1 MIGKHLVV
9 KKNIKNGE
17 KTHGRNKEGNI
28 KMSEKTKK
36 KPIADKPVYQEYL
49 ESQEYV
55 KEIKNEVNMDQV
67 DAVKYIEE
75 EYPETAESFKEIQK
89 EQYELFC
96 RKQMDYGPKN
106 ISVGTD
112 LRTDE
117 DVKLSLTGLWFR
129 INDKI
134 ERLKQ
139 LVVFDKAAQNEP
151 MIDAFSDLSVYG
163 IIAQIVHRKK
173 WGK

>member
-1 MIGKHLVV
+1 M
-9 KKNIKNGE
+9 
-17 KTHGRNKEGNI
+17 
-28 KMSEKTKK
+28 K
-36 KPIADKPVYQEYL
+36 KPKHISDKPVYQKYL
-49 ESQEYV
+49 DDIPTKSEG
-55 KEIKNEVNMDQV
+55 NMDDV
-67 DAVKYIEE
+67 DAIAYIEK
-75 EYPETAESFKEIQK
+75 EYPETAKSFKEIQK

-96 RKQMDYGPKN
+96 KKQMDYGPKN

-173 WGK
+173 WGR

>member
-1 MIGKHLVV
+1 MEKKV
-9 KKNIKNGE
+9 KAIV
-17 KTHGRNKEGNI
+17 
-28 KMSEKTKK
+28 
-36 KPIADKPVYQEYL
+36 DKPVYKEYL
-49 ESQEYV
+49 NNIEIES
-55 KEIKNEVNMDQV
+55 EVNMDQV

-75 EYPETAESFKEIQK
+75 EYPETAKSFKEIQK

-173 WGK
+173 WGR

>member
-1 MIGKHLVV
+1 M
-9 KKNIKNGE
+9 NE
-17 KTHGRNKEGNI
+17 
-28 KMSEKTKK
+28 TKK
-36 KPIADKPVYQEYL
+36 KHIADKAVYTEYL
-49 ESQEYV
+49 KINKDKIET
-55 KEIKNEVNMDQV
+55 IIGDNMDQV

-75 EYPETAESFKEIQK
+75 EYPETAKSFKAIQK

>member
-1 MIGKHLVV
+1 MEDTI
-9 KKNIKNGE
+9 
-17 KTHGRNKEGNI
+17 
-28 KMSEKTKK
+28 K
-36 KPIADKPVYQEYL
+36 KPIADKPVYKAYI
-49 ESQEYV
+49 ESDRYTQACHGDTW
-55 KEIKNEVNMDQV
+55 KEKDMDKV
-67 DAVKYIEE
+67 DAIKYIEK
-75 EYPETAESFKEIQK
+75 EYPQTAKSFKAIQK

-96 RKQMDYGPKN
+96 KKQMDYGPKN

-173 WGK
+173 WGR

>member
-1 MIGKHLVV
+1 M
-9 KKNIKNGE
+9 E
-17 KTHGRNKEGNI
+17 DT
-28 KMSEKTKK
+28 MKK
-36 KPIADKPVYQEYL
+36 KAIEDKPVYKEYI
-49 ESQEYV
+49 ESDMSQDRW
-55 KEIKNEVNMDQV
+55 KEIDMNKVNPPLPGLTDP
-67 DAVKYIEE
+67 VKYIEK
-75 EYPETAESFKEIQK
+75 EYPQTAKSFKAIQK

-96 RKQMDYGPKN
+96 KKQMDYGPKN

-112 LRTDE
+112 LRTEE

-139 LVVFDKAAQNEP
+139 LVVFDKSAQNEP

>member
-1 MIGKHLVV
+1 M
-9 KKNIKNGE
+9 E
-17 KTHGRNKEGNI
+17 DT
-28 KMSEKTKK
+28 MTKK
-36 KPIADKPVYQEYL
+36 KPIADKPVYHDYL
-49 ESQEYV
+49 KKSKVNKV
-55 KEIKNEVNMDQV
+55 KFNEKTIGDDMDNV
-67 DAVKYIEE
+67 DPVKYIEK
-75 EYPETAESFKEIQK
+75 EYPETAKSFKEIQK

-96 RKQMDYGPKN
+96 KKQMDYGPKN

>member
-1 MIGKHLVV
+1 
-9 KKNIKNGE
+9 
-17 KTHGRNKEGNI
+17 
-28 KMSEKTKK
+28 MSEETTVKA
-36 KPIADKPVYQEYL
+36 IADKPVYQDYL
-49 ESQEYV
+49 DNIEIES
-55 KEIKNEVNMDQV
+55 EVNMGKVNPLPGLTDP
-67 DAVKYIEE
+67 VKYIEK
-75 EYPETAESFKEIQK
+75 EYPQTAESFKEIQK

-96 RKQMDYGPKN
+96 KKQMDYGPKN

-139 LVVFDKAAQNEP
+139 LVVLDKAAQNEP

-173 WGK
+173 WGR

>member
-1 MIGKHLVV
+1 MEDTI
-9 KKNIKNGE
+9 
-17 KTHGRNKEGNI
+17 
-28 KMSEKTKK
+28 K
-36 KPIADKPVYQEYL
+36 KPIADKPVYKAYI
-49 ESQEYV
+49 ESDIYV
-55 KEIKNEVNMDQV
+55 QDTWKEKDMNKVNPPLSGLTDP
-67 DAVKYIEE
+67 VKYIEK
-75 EYPETAESFKEIQK
+75 EYPQTAKSFKAIQK

-96 RKQMDYGPKN
+96 KKQMDYGPKN

>member
-1 MIGKHLVV
+1 
-9 KKNIKNGE
+9 
-17 KTHGRNKEGNI
+17 
-28 KMSEKTKK
+28 MSEEAKVKY
-36 KPIADKPVYQEYL
+36 ISDKPVYTEYL
-49 ESQEYV
+49 KNNKVKFSETHSQFIGDR
-55 KEIKNEVNMDQV
+55 EIDIMDKV
-67 DAVKYIEE
+67 DPVKYIEK
-75 EYPETAESFKEIQK
+75 EYPQTAESFKEIQK

-96 RKQMDYGPKN
+96 KKQMDYGPKN

>member
-1 MIGKHLVV
+1 
-9 KKNIKNGE
+9 
-17 KTHGRNKEGNI
+17 
-28 KMSEKTKK
+28 MSEKTKVK
-36 KPIADKPVYQEYL
+36 AIADKPVYEEYL
-49 ESQEYV
+49 NNQAVGWSETHSQFV
-55 KEIKNEVNMDQV
+55 GDKEINIMDKINPLPGLTNP
-67 DAVKYIEE
+67 VKYIEK

-96 RKQMDYGPKN
+96 KKQMDYGPKN

>member
-1 MIGKHLVV
+1 
-9 KKNIKNGE
+9 
-17 KTHGRNKEGNI
+17 
-28 KMSEKTKK
+28 MSEETRVKA
-36 KPIADKPVYQEYL
+36 IADKPVYKEYL
-49 ESQEYV
+49 
-55 KEIKNEVNMDQV
+55 KIDKKNPKKDFSEELVMVVHDDDSISMNPIE
-67 DAVKYIEE
+67 YIEK
-75 EYPETAESFKEIQK
+75 EYPETAKSFKEIQK

-96 RKQMDYGPKN
+96 KKQMDYGPKN

-139 LVVFDKAAQNEP
+139 LVVLDKTAQNEP

>member
-1 MIGKHLVV
+1 
-9 KKNIKNGE
+9 
-17 KTHGRNKEGNI
+17 
-28 KMSEKTKK
+28 MSETTTKK
-36 KPIADKPVYQEYL
+36 HIADKPVYTEYL
-49 ESQEYV
+49 DNDKIET
-55 KEIKNEVNMDQV
+55 IIGDNMDSV
-67 DAVKYIEE
+67 DAVKYIEN
-75 EYPETAESFKEIQK
+75 EYPETAKSFKAIQK

-96 RKQMDYGPKN
+96 KKQMDYGPKN

-173 WGK
+173 WGR

>member
-1 MIGKHLVV
+1 M
-9 KKNIKNGE
+9 
-17 KTHGRNKEGNI
+17 I
-28 KMSEKTKK
+28 KMEDIIK
-36 KPIADKPVYQEYL
+36 KPIADKPVYKDY
-49 ESQEYV
+49 
-55 KEIKNEVNMDQV
+55 IKNTANKVEFNETTIGDDMDRV

-75 EYPETAESFKEIQK
+75 EYPETAKSFKAIQK

-139 LVVFDKAAQNEP
+139 LVVLDKTAQNEP

-163 IIAQIVHRKK
+163 IIAQIVDNGK

>member
-1 MIGKHLVV
+1 
-9 KKNIKNGE
+9 
-17 KTHGRNKEGNI
+17 
-28 KMSEKTKK
+28 MSETTMKK
-36 KPIADKPVYQEYL
+36 HIADKPVYTEYL
-49 ESQEYV
+49 NNDKIET
-55 KEIKNEVNMDQV
+55 IIGDNMDSV
-67 DAVKYIEE
+67 DAVKYIEK
-75 EYPETAESFKEIQK
+75 EYPQTAKSFKAIQK

-96 RKQMDYGPKN
+96 KKQMDYGPKN

>member
-1 MIGKHLVV
+1 M
-9 KKNIKNGE
+9 GE
-17 KTHGRNKEGNI
+17 KVKA
-28 KMSEKTKK
+28 
-36 KPIADKPVYQEYL
+36 IADKPVYKAYL
-49 ESQEYV
+49 KSDKVKWNKTHVPSQFV
-55 KEIKNEVNMDQV
+55 PDNIGDDMDIEKYGKV
-67 DAVKYIEE
+67 DPVKYIEK
-75 EYPETAESFKEIQK
+75 EYPQTAKSFKAIQK

-112 LRTDE
+112 LKTDE

>member
-1 MIGKHLVV
+1 MIT
-9 KKNIKNGE
+9 E
-17 KTHGRNKEGNI
+17 
-28 KMSEKTKK
+28 
-36 KPIADKPVYQEYL
+36 
-49 ESQEYV
+49 
-55 KEIKNEVNMDQV
+55 KEISLNGKLDSI
-67 DAVKYIEE
+67 DAVMYIEK
-75 EYPETAESFKEIQK
+75 EYPETAREFKKIQK

-96 RKQMDYGPKN
+96 KKQMDYGPKN

-112 LRTDE
+112 LRTEE

-139 LVVFDKAAQNEP
+139 LVVFDKIAQNEP
-151 MIDAFSDLSVYG
+151 MIDAFKDLSVYG
-163 IIAQIVHRKK
+163 IIAQIVYVKK

>member
-1 MIGKHLVV
+1 MGDI
-9 KKNIKNGE
+9 
-17 KTHGRNKEGNI
+17 
-28 KMSEKTKK
+28 MTKK
-36 KPIADKPVYQEYL
+36 KNVVDKPIYQEYINGNDGL
-49 ESQEYV
+49 HYDEQLPIV
-55 KEIKNEVNMDQV
+55 GDKNMD
-67 DAVKYIEE
+67 AIKYIEK
-75 EYPETAESFKEIQK
+75 EYPQTAKSFKAVQK

-96 RKQMDYGPKN
+96 KKQMDYGPKN

-139 LVVFDKAAQNEP
+139 LVVLDKAAQNEP

>member
-1 MIGKHLVV
+1 M
-9 KKNIKNGE
+9 E
-17 KTHGRNKEGNI
+17 DT
-28 KMSEKTKK
+28 MK
-36 KPIADKPVYQEYL
+36 KPIADKAVYKDY
-49 ESQEYV
+49 
-55 KEIKNEVNMDQV
+55 IKTDNKVVFNETIKGDKMDQV

-75 EYPETAESFKEIQK
+75 EYPETAKSFKEIQK
-89 EQYELFC
+89 EQYKLFC
-96 RKQMDYGPKN
+96 KKQMDYGPKN

-139 LVVFDKAAQNEP
+139 LVVLDKTAQNEP

-163 IIAQIVHRKK
+163 IIAQIVYRKK

>member
-1 MIGKHLVV
+1 M
-9 KKNIKNGE
+9 E
-17 KTHGRNKEGNI
+17 KT
-28 KMSEKTKK
+28 TKK
-36 KPIADKPVYQEYL
+36 PKAISDKPVYKEFNRMDAIGQNGNDGVHYDEIVGNKI
-49 ESQEYV
+49 ESED
-55 KEIKNEVNMDQV
+55 KMDQV
-67 DAVKYIEE
+67 DAMNYIEK
-75 EYPETAESFKEIQK
+75 EYPETAKEFHKIQF
-89 EQYELFC
+89 EQWSTFC
-96 RKQMDYGPKN
+96 KKQMDYGPKN

-139 LVVFDKAAQNEP
+139 LVVLDKAAQNEP

>member
-1 MIGKHLVV
+1 M
-9 KKNIKNGE
+9 GE
-17 KTHGRNKEGNI
+17 KVKA
-28 KMSEKTKK
+28 
-36 KPIADKPVYQEYL
+36 IADKPVYKAYI
-49 ESQEYV
+49 ESDMYAQDTW
-55 KEIKNEVNMDQV
+55 KEIDMNKVNPPLPGLTDP
-67 DAVKYIEE
+67 VKYIEK
-75 EYPETAESFKEIQK
+75 EYPQTAKSFKAIQK

-96 RKQMDYGPKN
+96 KKQMDYGPKN

>member
-1 MIGKHLVV
+1 
-9 KKNIKNGE
+9 
-17 KTHGRNKEGNI
+17 
-28 KMSEKTKK
+28 MSEETEVKA
-36 KPIADKPVYQEYL
+36 IADKPVYQDYI
-49 ESQEYV
+49 ESDMYAQDTW
-55 KEIKNEVNMDQV
+55 KEKDMNKVNPPLSGLTNP
-67 DAVKYIEE
+67 VKYIEK
-75 EYPETAESFKEIQK
+75 EYPETAKSFKAIQK

-96 RKQMDYGPKN
+96 KKQMDYGPKN

-139 LVVFDKAAQNEP
+139 LVVLDKAAQNEP

>member
-1 MIGKHLVV
+1 
-9 KKNIKNGE
+9 
-17 KTHGRNKEGNI
+17 
-28 KMSEKTKK
+28 MSETTKK
-36 KPIADKPVYQEYL
+36 KHIADKPVYKEYIGDYPVHSNI
-49 ESQEYV
+49 ETHDTW
-55 KEIKNEVNMDQV
+55 KEKDMDKV

-75 EYPETAESFKEIQK
+75 EYPETAKSFKAIQK

-96 RKQMDYGPKN
+96 KKQMDYGPKN

-139 LVVFDKAAQNEP
+139 LVVLDKTAQNEP

-173 WGK
+173 WGR